1 MGKYF
6 FFIIFA
12 ILSLSCEN
20 NVVESELPDENCS
33 TVESFYNNSVA
44 SIMSQSCNNCHS
56 GTSPSGG
63 IRTNNYS
70 DVKAGIV
77 SILDRVQRDI
87 NENGFMPTGV
97 KNYQM
102 IKYPF
107 FKCFLKWNVND

>member
-1 MGKYF
+1 MAKYF

-44 SIMSQSCNNCHS
+44 SIMTQSCNNCHS

-87 NENGFMPTGV
+87 NENGFMPTGGQ
-97 KNYQM
+97 KLSNDKISILQ
-102 IKYPF
+102 I
-107 FKCFLKWNVND
+107 FLEMECE